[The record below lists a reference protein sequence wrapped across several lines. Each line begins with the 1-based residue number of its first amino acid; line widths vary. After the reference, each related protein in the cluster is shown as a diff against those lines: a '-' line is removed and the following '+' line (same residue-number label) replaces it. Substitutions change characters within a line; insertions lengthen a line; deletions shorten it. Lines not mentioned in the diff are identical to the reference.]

1 MSRNLTSGM
10 VAAVQDS
17 VCRVVWFC
25 ELTFTDSTIL
35 RLNSSNEDFTVGGFT
50 WLGNGQFLGFETIVE
65 TQETISNGLT
75 IRIDGCD
82 QTLVSLILSDSRQ
95 NLRGSIY
102 LGLLDNSNTLIVT
115 PQNIF
120 TGFFDSAT
128 INENGI
134 ESVIDLQYE
143 SEMIEQK
150 RVTGWRY
157 TDASQQSFYPG
168 DKGFQYTAQA
178 EDWSGF
184 WGKAAKVKFIKKS
197 DIKKRT

>member
-1 MSRNLTSGM
+1 MIT
-10 VAAVQDS
+10 AVQQT

-25 ELTFTDSTIL
+25 ELHFTDSTIL
-35 RLNSSNEDFTVGGFT
+35 RLNSSNENFTVGGEL
-50 WLGNGQFLGFETIVE
+50 WLGNGQFLGFETITE

-82 QTLVSLILSDSRQ
+82 QTLVSLVLSDSRQ

-150 RVTGWRY
+150 RITGWRY
-157 TDASQQSFYPG
+157 TDASQQSLYAG
-168 DKGFQYTAQA
+168 DKGFQFSAQA

-184 WGKAAKVKFIKKS
+184 WGKAARVKFIKKS
-197 DIKKRT
+197 DIKNKN